1 MRPRPNN
8 GILPLVPRP
17 VDPAK
22 AEMTKLMKH
31 VTPRGV
37 DVHHLNDAGKYL
49 HGAPPPPSF
58 PRPTT
63 LGDPSTPHVDSSQ
76 IN

>member
-1 MRPRPNN
+1 
-8 GILPLVPRP
+8 
-17 VDPAK
+17 
-22 AEMTKLMKH
+22 MTKLMKH

-76 IN
+76 VN